1 MMDVSA
7 AYRRYQ
13 FLGGEFLTWL
23 WFVIENEP
31 DLLRTI
37 DADLLSLEIGN
48 RMVLERRPQR
58 GSLETVTIKGDHAG
72 MEEGLLAV
80 RKGALVAEMNLVF
93 TAGDNQWHFTLKG
106 ESLNVSG
113 LKVPETAPT
122 ESTEEVEGA
131 VIDKTFLCDRIVQ
144 LVENFFRRF
153 IELRLGKGWS
163 ETLVPRM
170 RKWIIDETDLS
181 TS

>member
-23 WFVIENEP
+23 WFVIETEP
-31 DLLRTI
+31 DSLRGI
-37 DADLLSLEIGN
+37 DPDLLSLEIGN

-58 GSLETVTIKGDHAG
+58 GGLETVTIKGDHAG

-93 TAGDNQWHFTLKG
+93 TAGEHQWHFSLKG
-106 ESLNVSG
+106 ESLNISG
-113 LKVPETAPT
+113 LKVPETAPM

-144 LVENFFRRF
+144 LVDNLYRRF
-153 IELRLGKGWS
+153 IGLRLGSGWS

-170 RKWIIDETDLS
+170 RKWIVDETGMS